1 MTLRL
6 ERAIPIPGGR
16 LLGYAEYGDPTG
28 APIIYLHGF
37 MGSRL
42 DWKYLVGAEK
52 SPRRAARVIAVDRPG
67 IGFSQYQARRRLLD
81 WPDDVV
87 MLADELHLDRFAVL
101 GASGGG
107 PYAAACAYKIPQRLT
122 RVGIVAGMGPSNAPG
137 AQDGPS
143 WTLIGRNRLV
153 RRALASLTAR
163 TLRSRPE
170 RFLGQMEA
178 RISEADQSF
187 LSRSENR
194 ELFLASSRE
203 SFRSGARGVAR
214 DATLYAEPWGFDLG
228 EIGTEVQLWHGEDD
242 RVVLPSVGRFVADSI
257 ANCKATFWPEEGHL
271 SWVDQ
276 HLDDVVSAL
285 TP

>member
-1 MTLRL
+1 M
-6 ERAIPIPGGR
+6 PGGR
-16 LLGYAEYGDPTG
+16 LLGYAEYGDPAG
-28 APIIYLHGF
+28 APIIYLHGLI
-37 MGSRL
+37 GSRL
-42 DWKYLVGAEK
+42 DWKYFVGPGQ
-52 SPRRAARVIAVDRPG
+52 SPRRAARVIAIDRPG

-87 MLADELHLDRFAVL
+87 ALADELHLDRFAVL
-101 GASGGG
+101 GVSGGG

-137 AQDGPS
+137 AQDGAS
-143 WTLIGRNRLV
+143 WTLPGRSVLV
-153 RRALASLTAR
+153 RRVLANLTAR
-163 TLRSRPE
+163 TLRNRPE
-170 RFLGQMEA
+170 RFLGQIAA

-187 LSRSENR
+187 LGRSENGD
-194 ELFLASSRE
+194 LFLASSRE
-203 SFRSGARGVAR
+203 SFRTGARGVAR
-214 DATLYAEPWGFDLG
+214 DAALYVQPWGFELKN
-228 EIGTEVQLWHGEDD
+228 IGIDVQLWHGDDD

-257 ANCKATFWPEEGHL
+257 GNCKATFWPGEGHL